1 MNEITTTATT
11 TEAAVAPT
19 LNHLG
24 KPFAITA
31 KSPTKSIYNRQ
42 LARRLWKASFG
53 AKLVWR
59 QSRQAGSD
67 CSFRIFT
74 GRCAA

>member
-1 MNEITTTATT
+1 MTIKTTITQ
-11 TEAAVAPT
+11 

-24 KPFAITA
+24 QPFKPATPSRKLSKFCRTF
-31 KSPTKSIYNRQ
+31 
-42 LARRLWKASFG
+42 ARRMWRESFG
-53 AKLVWR
+53 AKVIWR
-59 QSRQAGSD
+59 SSRQPGSD

>member
-1 MNEITTTATT
+1 MTNNTATV
-11 TEAAVAPT
+11 TETAEPK

-24 KPFAITA
+24 KPFKPAV
-31 KSPTKSIYNRQ
+31 KSPAKRLYNRQ
-42 LARRLWKASFG
+42 LARRLWRASFG
-53 AKLVWR
+53 AAIIWHK
-59 QSRQAGSD
+59 SRQPGSD

>member
-1 MNEITTTATT
+1 MNDKTQTADNNTATT
-11 TEAAVAPT
+11 TTP

-24 KPFAITA
+24 KPFAITP
-31 KSPTKSIYNRQ
+31 KSADKNIYSRGF
-42 LARRLWKASFG
+42 ARRLWRESFG
-53 AKLVWR
+53 AKIVWR

>member
-1 MNEITTTATT
+1 MTNKTAIVS
-11 TEAAVAPT
+11 TEPK

-24 KPFAITA
+24 KPFNPRPLPSH
-31 KSPTKSIYNRQ
+31 KLSKYCRS
-42 LARRLWKASFG
+42 LARRLWRESFG
-53 AKLVWR
+53 AKVIWR
-59 QSRQAGSD
+59 RSRQPGSD

>member
-1 MNEITTTATT
+1 MNEAQK
-11 TEAAVAPT
+11 

-24 KPFAITA
+24 KPFKPATPS
-31 KSPTKSIYNRQ
+31 KKLNLFNRQ
-42 LARRLWKASFG
+42 LARRLWRASFG
-53 AKLVWR
+53 AKVIWR
-59 QSRQAGSD
+59 NSRQPGSD

>member
-1 MNEITTTATT
+1 MSDKTLTEIYT
-11 TEAAVAPT
+11 VAN

-24 KPFAITA
+24 QPFKPATPSRKLSKFCRTF
-31 KSPTKSIYNRQ
+31 
-42 LARRLWKASFG
+42 ARRMWRESFG
-53 AKLVWR
+53 AKVIWR
-59 QSRQAGSD
+59 SSRQPGSD